1 MNPKGNATLHRKG
14 GAALID
20 RWIASGTMTEMV
32 RRFMQAAPNDR
43 RELIIMHEAMEYQPA
58 EIQNLG
64 GQYLF
69 SEGYVSERK
78 NDALSQVRNSRA
90 KRATYP
96 QG

>member
-1 MNPKGNATLHRKG
+1 MNPKGSAALYRRG
-14 GAALID
+14 REALID
-20 RWIASGTMTEMV
+20 RWIAGGTMTEMV
-32 RRFMQAAPNDR
+32 RLFMKAGPADR
-43 RELIIMHEAMEYQPA
+43 RELIIMHENMEYQPA

-78 NDALSQVRNSRA
+78 NDALSQVRRSRS
-90 KRATYP
+90 KRLTYP